1 VLFREIAI
9 VKERSIDDLLHELGE
24 WVDED
29 GDMNNAIDEAR
40 ENVAADVCVVI
51 HRFLYIPD
59 AIIMIHTFIMKQ
71 YEIIVLISGQQQQQ
85 QR

>member
-9 VKERSIDDLLHELGE
+9 VKERSIDDLLHELSE

-40 ENVAADVCVVI
+40 ENVAADVCVCD
-51 HRFLYIPD
+51 PP
-59 AIIMIHTFIMKQ
+59 
-71 YEIIVLISGQQQQQ
+71 ISVYS
-85 QR
+85 RCNYHDPHIYHETI